1 MLVVILLYASKVI
14 SFFFGRSSSRLCFF
28 SNGLFVNERNNQ
40 LGVTSTFNVVSFAS
54 VHLNAVCGRSGTTF
68 WFAIFGGE
76 VLERVPAIAIITHIT
91 KFDTRV
97 AVRVMSLEA
106 DLLDAAELGPL
117 LDEVVLPQAAKVMV
131 ANNAAPTVINFF
143 IVFSSSSFYR
153 RSCFGRKNC

>member
-1 MLVVILLYASKVI
+1 M
-14 SFFFGRSSSRLCFF
+14 
-28 SNGLFVNERNNQ
+28 
-40 LGVTSTFNVVSFAS
+40 
-54 VHLNAVCGRSGTTF
+54 
-68 WFAIFGGE
+68 
-76 VLERVPAIAIITHIT
+76 
-91 KFDTRV
+91 
-97 AVRVMSLEA
+97 MSLEA